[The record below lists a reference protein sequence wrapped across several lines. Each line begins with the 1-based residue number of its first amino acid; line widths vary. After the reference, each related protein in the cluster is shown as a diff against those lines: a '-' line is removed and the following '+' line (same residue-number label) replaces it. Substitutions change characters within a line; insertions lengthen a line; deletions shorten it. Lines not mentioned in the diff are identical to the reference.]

1 MSLERSAQTNPA
13 IRVENLG
20 KRYVLGKSYTPAK
33 GFVARARQVIN
44 GSFEWLIQQFKE
56 PDPDQLLWALKDV
69 SFALEEG
76 EVLGIIGR
84 NGAGKSTLLK
94 LLSRITEP
102 STGFAEI
109 RGRIGALLEVGTG
122 MHPELTGR
130 ENTYLNATLLGMKK
144 SEVEA
149 RFDEIVEFSGIG
161 KFIDTPVKRYS
172 SGMRVRLGF
181 AIAAHLELEVLVI
194 DEVLAVG
201 DAEFQRK
208 CLGKIKGIAKNGRT
222 VLFVSHNM
230 DAIRRLCTRTLV
242 LEGGT
247 IVFDGNTEAA
257 ISYYL
262 GDGRKLQTEYDVA
275 PPEGNEELLA
285 HVYKIC
291 IEDLDGSPAEDLP
304 VGKPWQVRM
313 LFQVHQPIQSFVAAL
328 ALRSETYGT
337 VGTTWSSPEDLSPGR
352 YSVVFKEE
360 TVQLSPGRYSLIF
373 GLSLGEHQSIHYV
386 EDAAAL
392 EIQDYSIAKPVP
404 RLRGGVYSNQ
414 MDSKISKI
422 S

>member
-1 MSLERSAQTNPA
+1 MASPV
-13 IRVENLG
+13 IRVESLG
-20 KRYVLGKSYTPAK
+20 KRYVLDKAYKPAE
-33 GFVARARQVIN
+33 GIVGRARQSIA
-44 GSFEWLIQQFKE
+44 GSFDWLIQQIKE
-56 PDPDQLLWALKDV
+56 PSPEQVLWAVKDV
-69 SFALEEG
+69 SFQLEKG

-102 STGFAEI
+102 SAGFAEI

-130 ENTYLNATLLGMKK
+130 ENTYLNGTLLGMSKN
-144 SEVEA
+144 EVDA
-149 RFDEIVEFSGIG
+149 NFNDIVAFSGIG
-161 KFIDTPVKRYS
+161 RLIDTPVKRYS

-181 AIAAHLELEVLVI
+181 AIAAHLEPEVLVI

-208 CLGKIKGIAKNGRT
+208 CLGKIKGTAKNGRT

-230 DAIRRLCTRTLV
+230 DAVRRLCTRTLV

-247 IVFDGNTEAA
+247 VAFDGNTEAA
-257 ISYYL
+257 ISHYL
-262 GDGRKLQTEYDVA
+262 GSGQEAQTEYAIV
-275 PPEGNEELLA
+275 PPEGSEELLA
-285 HVYKIC
+285 HVYKLC
-291 IEDLDGSPAEDLP
+291 IEDLDGNPAAELP

-313 LFQVHQPIQSFVAAL
+313 LFNVQQPIQSFVAAL
-328 ALRSETYGT
+328 TLRSETHGI

-360 TVQLSPGRYSLIF
+360 TIHLAPGRYSLLF
-373 GLSLGEHQSIHYV
+373 GLSVGQVDSIHYV
-386 EDAAAL
+386 EDAAIL
-392 EIQDYSIAKPVP
+392 EIQDYSIVKPVP
-404 RLRGGVYSNQ
+404 RLQGGVYANQ
-414 MDSKISKI
+414 MDSKITKVS
-422 S
+422 